1 MSIQF
6 LGMIGHRLS
15 SETIAPVGPI
25 FDRDYIV
32 RFAQTHEA
40 AGFDRLLVGHWS
52 DQPDGFLV
60 TALAGL
66 STQKIHYL
74 LAHRPGF
81 VSPTLAA
88 RKFAT
93 LEHLLGGRLAVHII
107 SGGND
112 AEQRRDGDY
121 LDHDQRYART
131 DAFLDTVRQVWTS
144 EQPVDI
150 HNDFYQAEQAWS
162 AIRPLQKP
170 HLPIYFGGSSEAAIA
185 VAGKHADVFALWG
198 ESLAQTGETI
208 QRVRAEAAKHQ
219 RDIGFS
225 VSFRPII
232 ADSEAEAWE
241 KAEHILHVATEQA
254 AQRGGGFKA
263 KPDSIG
269 AQRLRATAAQG
280 RVVDK
285 RLWTGIAQL
294 VGGGHNS
301 TALVGTWLVAGDS
314 PGISVVK
321 SWDHAG
327 MRATGS
333 HEVIFNHV
341 RVAAEHAVDVWPADA
356 PPAAQAEPFRLFAN
370 RQTALLA
377 AIYDSIA
384 HAAHDWLV
392 RWLAGRVPA
401 GLGHPL
407 SRLPRVQ
414 EKVGQIAGLLLV
426 NRSLLEQAA
435 ALRFS
440 AIEANLAKV
449 TITDNAIQ
457 AVNIAL
463 ELTGNHGLSRQNPL
477 ERHYRNV
484 LCGRVHTP
492 QSDSAWLA
500 AGNFVFQSQG

>member
-1 MSIQF
+1 MATAS
-6 LGMIGHRLS
+6 LPK
-15 SETIAPVGPI
+15 TIAPVGPI

-66 STQKIHYL
+66 STQKIQYL

-93 LEHLLGGRLAVHII
+93 LEHLLGAAWRCISSAAATMPSSAGMAII
-107 SGGND
+107 STTTS
-112 AEQRRDGDY
+112 ATPAPTPSSTPC
-121 LDHDQRYART
+121 ARCGPASSRWIFT
-131 DAFLDTVRQVWTS
+131 TIS
-144 EQPVDI
+144 
-150 HNDFYQAEQAWS
+150 
-162 AIRPLQKP
+162 IRPSRPGPPFARCKNR
-170 HLPIYFGGSSEAAIA
+170 IFRFYFGGSSEAAIA

-263 KPDSIG
+263 KPESIG

-301 TALVGTWLVAGDS
+301 TALVGTPEQV
-314 PGISVVK
+314 
-321 SWDHAG
+321 
-327 MRATGS
+327 
-333 HEVIFNHV
+333 
-341 RVAAEHAVDVWPADA
+341 ADA
-356 PPAAQAEPFRLFAN
+356 LLDYYDLGVRNFLIRGFDPLNDAADYGR
-370 RQTALLA
+370 ALLPIAREKA
-377 AIYDSIA
+377 A
-384 HAAHDWLV
+384 
-392 RWLAGRVPA
+392 RR
-401 GLGHPL
+401 
-407 SRLPRVQ
+407 
-414 EKVGQIAGLLLV
+414 
-426 NRSLLEQAA
+426 
-435 ALRFS
+435 
-440 AIEANLAKV
+440 
-449 TITDNAIQ
+449 
-457 AVNIAL
+457 AVA
-463 ELTGNHGLSRQNPL
+463 
-477 ERHYRNV
+477 ERA
-484 LCGRVHTP
+484 
-492 QSDSAWLA
+492 S
-500 AGNFVFQSQG
+500 